1 VTVLFADVVHSMDIA
16 AAVGAERLREIMAE
30 LANRSAAVVQRYG
43 GTVDKFTGDG
53 IMALFGAPIA
63 LEDHALRACLAALEI
78 QDETQRIA
86 STRFEELRELCIA
99 AGDNASLAIG
109 MAGVVYEHEIHGRV
123 REARQVVS
131 EQLALAELTGDP
143 ALTADVSVVAIAVK
157 HESGDVGDV
166 LRLSQTTIEMA
177 DADPDKGNT
186 IFGSPLAIALAA
198 RGSARFRLG
207 RRAWRD
213 DFDQAVAMACG
224 SDPLSHAIV
233 ITYTYLPAIP
243 CGALLADDRAVHDIA
258 EALQVAE
265 QSVNDV
271 VLGLVRTTMGVALMH
286 RDSLAERERG
296 LELLGQVRDMC
307 LQERFYQNEIRVTE
321 MYTALERARGGD
333 RDGAV
338 LQLRDAIDRLF
349 DKDQLSWSVP
359 ATRFSW
365 RRCWP
370 GAPRGT

>member
-1 VTVLFADVVHSMDIA
+1 
-16 AAVGAERLREIMAE
+16 
-30 LANRSAAVVQRYG
+30 
-43 GTVDKFTGDG
+43 
-53 IMALFGAPIA
+53 
-63 LEDHALRACLAALEI
+63 
-78 QDETQRIA
+78 
-86 STRFEELRELCIA
+86 
-99 AGDNASLAIG
+99 

-359 ATRFSW
+359 ATAVLVETLLAR
-365 RRCWP
+365 
-370 GAPRGT
+370 GAEGDVTEAAAAIDRLAAAPADDGLVMRDIWLLRLRALVAQARGEEAAYRNMAESYRKMATDLGFEGHMAWAEAMT